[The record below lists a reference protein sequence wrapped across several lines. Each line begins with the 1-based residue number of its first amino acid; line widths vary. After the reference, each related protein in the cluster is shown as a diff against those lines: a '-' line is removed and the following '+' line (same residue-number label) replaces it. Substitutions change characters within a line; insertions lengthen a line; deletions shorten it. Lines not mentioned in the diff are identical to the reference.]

1 MQKKNLRSD
10 ASKVEKRS
18 FGTHDGTFHA
28 DEVTAGALLLVFN
41 LIDNDKIYR
50 TRCYEELS
58 RCEFVC
64 DVGGAYDSS
73 LKLFDHHQAEYSGF
87 LSSAG
92 MILKYLR
99 DESYIELA
107 EYNHLNH
114 FLVIGV
120 DAHDNGKDLIPKG
133 HCSFSH
139 IISNFTPINYCC
151 TKAEQTAAFMKALQ
165 FTCEHI
171 NRLLDRFRYV
181 KSCREYVAAAMNNIY
196 ADRCLLFDRNMPWLD
211 AFFELGG
218 AESPAQFI
226 IMPSGNHWKLRAI
239 PPSMDQKMN
248 VRNPL
253 PKNWA
258 GLIEDDL
265 KKVSNIPGAVF
276 CHKGRFISVW
286 ETKEAALQALHYTL
300 SLKLEEGFHDDNF

>member
-1 MQKKNLRSD
+1 MAESLLQKKNLRSD

-139 IISNFTPINYCC
+139 IISKNLDFQFITFFIGYRMIYTINFNYCIII
-151 TKAEQTAAFMKALQ
+151 F
-165 FTCEHI
+165 FTVYK
-171 NRLLDRFRYV
+171 NPP
-181 KSCREYVAAAMNNIY
+181 AIY
-196 ADRCLLFDRNMPWLD
+196 
-211 AFFELGG
+211 
-218 AESPAQFI
+218 
-226 IMPSGNHWKLRAI
+226 
-239 PPSMDQKMN
+239 
-248 VRNPL
+248 
-253 PKNWA
+253 
-258 GLIEDDL
+258 
-265 KKVSNIPGAVF
+265 
-276 CHKGRFISVW
+276 
-286 ETKEAALQALHYTL
+286 
-300 SLKLEEGFHDDNF
+300 